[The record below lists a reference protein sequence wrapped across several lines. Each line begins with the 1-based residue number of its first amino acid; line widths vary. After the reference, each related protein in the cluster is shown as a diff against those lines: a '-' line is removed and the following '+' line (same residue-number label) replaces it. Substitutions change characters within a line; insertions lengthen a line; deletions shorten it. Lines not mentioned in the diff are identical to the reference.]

1 MAVCLC
7 RLTATSQAEAQK
19 VQMNIPELLNSIL
32 FGCLIIG
39 GVCAALLSMLESDE
53 RHYPDVDHQA
63 EVGGDE

>member
-1 MAVCLC
+1 
-7 RLTATSQAEAQK
+7 
-19 VQMNIPELLNSIL
+19 MNIPELLNSIL